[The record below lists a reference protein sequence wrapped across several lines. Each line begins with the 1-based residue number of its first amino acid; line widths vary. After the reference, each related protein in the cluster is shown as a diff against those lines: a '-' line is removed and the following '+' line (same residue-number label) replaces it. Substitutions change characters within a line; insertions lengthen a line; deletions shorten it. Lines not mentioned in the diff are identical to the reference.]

1 MTDAERLALIDALN
15 AEYAAVYAYGV
26 IDAYASTERDR
37 LVTQYTAAHRA
48 RRDSTVEALTAAGTT
63 APPPDAAYTAPFPID
78 DPIPAANLAVTV
90 ETDCA
95 VAWRSVVERAD
106 TELVR
111 WMGIEALTESALRQ
125 ATWQA
130 ILGAAPP
137 TVAFPGMA

>member
-1 MTDAERLALIDALN
+1 MTDAERLALLDALN

-48 RRDSTVEALTAAGTT
+48 RRDSTIDALTAAGAT
-63 APPPDAAYTAPFPID
+63 APPPNAAYTAPFPVD

-90 ETDCA
+90 ETDCT

-106 TELVR
+106 TEPVR
-111 WMGIEALTESALRQ
+111 RTGIEALTECALRL
-125 ATWQA
+125 ATWQS
-130 ILGAAPP
+130 ILGADPP
-137 TVAFPGMA
+137 TVAFPGKA

>member
-48 RRDSTVEALTAAGTT
+48 RRDSTVEALTAAGT
-63 APPPDAAYTAPFPID
+63 APPSDAAYTVPFPVD

-95 VAWRSVVERAD
+95 TAWRCVVERAD
-106 TELVR
+106 TEPVR
-111 WMGIEALTESALRQ
+111 RLGIEALTESAMRQ
-125 ATWQA
+125 AAWQA
-130 ILGAAPP
+130 ILGANPP